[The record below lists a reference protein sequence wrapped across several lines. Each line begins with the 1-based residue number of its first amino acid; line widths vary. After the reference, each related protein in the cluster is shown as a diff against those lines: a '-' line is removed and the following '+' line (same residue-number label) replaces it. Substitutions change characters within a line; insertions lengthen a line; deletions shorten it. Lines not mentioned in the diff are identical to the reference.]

1 MKNYELIEELCKL
14 PAGAEV
20 EINGVFDETEV
31 IDMEEE
37 ERNLFG
43 VIKDVESVET
53 FGENRIFLN

>member
-1 MKNYELIEELCKL
+1 MKNYELIEKLSKL

-31 IDMEEE
+31 RDMEEE

-43 VIKDVESVET
+43 VIKAVESVEP

>member
-1 MKNYELIEELCKL
+1 MKNYELIEKLSKL

-31 IDMEEE
+31 RDMEEE

-43 VIKDVESVET
+43 VIKTVESVET

>member
-1 MKNYELIEELCKL
+1 MKNYELIEKLSKL

-31 IDMEEE
+31 RDMEEE
-37 ERNLFG
+37 ERNIFG
-43 VIKDVESVET
+43 VIKAVESVET